1 MDGSG
6 SKMAATVLAAVMET
20 VQVAPLAESHPLQV
34 ESTDPASGVAVNCT
48 VDPSLAVAVQ
58 VAPHSTPLPSTE
70 PPPPPAFCSESVNKT
85 AGALPPLALPPPQ
98 DAQVVRTA
106 ARARYD
112 AT

>member
-48 VDPSLAVAVQ
+48 VDPSLALAVQ

-70 PPPPPAFCSESVNKT
+70 PPPPPTRSSSIRE
-85 AGALPPLALPPPQ
+85 GYMGGRLPGQ
-98 DAQVVRTA
+98 GYRA
-106 ARARYD
+106 A
-112 AT
+112 ATVTST